1 MTRRMALIGL
11 VLIALAA
18 GFTVD
23 VFVENS
29 QRFDVDVLGRTF
41 TVSPGWLVVSGIVAL
56 AVFVVGVRLVMVGT
70 RRRRRRRAVLR
81 DAESAAHERDQLARQ
96 LAAEREQK
104 EAAAVTVV
112 TGRSSEDAARSAV
125 DPPDA
130 ADSPADAVTN
140 AAD

>member
-29 QRFDVDVLGRTF
+29 QQFDVDVLGRTF
-41 TVSPGWLVVSGIVAL
+41 SVSPGWLVVSGIVAL
-56 AVFVVGVRLVMVGT
+56 VVFAVGARLLMVGAQ
-70 RRRRRRRAVLR
+70 RRRRRKTVLR
-81 DAESAAHERDQLARQ
+81 SAESAARERDQLARQ

-104 EAAAVTVV
+104 DATPVTVLTGGTSENAVPGTVDPGDAPAGAVT
-112 TGRSSEDAARSAV
+112 SAAE
-125 DPPDA
+125 
-130 ADSPADAVTN
+130 
-140 AAD
+140 

>member
-1 MTRRMALIGL
+1 MALIGL

-41 TVSPGWLVVSGIVAL
+41 SVTPGWMVVSGIVVL
-56 AVFVVGVRLVMVGT
+56 AVVVIGARLVAVGN
-70 RRRRRRRAVLR
+70 RRRRHRKSVIR
-81 DAESAAHERDQLARQ
+81 DAESAARERDQLARQ

-112 TGRSSEDAARSAV
+112 TGTASDIEAPRTVDAAES
-125 DPPDA
+125 
-130 ADSPADAVTN
+130 SADAVTS
-140 AAD
+140 AAE